1 MATNITHICFSLLVL
16 VFIYLALLLCTLSN
30 LHGHRAT
37 CLILIVFFFVFLFFC
52 FFLLLHISTV
62 LRLLMNSEMSSALVN
77 TSSQYTLSC
86 NFMKFSD
93 RMIRVDIQ
101 QKVSDP
107 QLDLREAISLQSH
120 SDAFDLSQYQLQF
133 YRKYYKAR
141 CFVFPFSSSH
151 QAALHHIA
159 LT

>member
-1 MATNITHICFSLLVL
+1 MVTNITHICFSLLVL

-37 CLILIVFFFVFLFFC
+37 RLILIVFFFVFLFVF
-52 FFLLLHISTV
+52 FFLLLDISTV
-62 LRLLMNSEMSSALVN
+62 LRLLMNSEMSAALVN

-107 QLDLREAISLQSH
+107 
-120 SDAFDLSQYQLQF
+120 
-133 YRKYYKAR
+133 
-141 CFVFPFSSSH
+141 
-151 QAALHHIA
+151 
-159 LT
+159 

>member
-37 CLILIVFFFVFLFFC
+37 RLILIVFFFVFLFVY
-52 FFLLLHISTV
+52 FLLLDISTA
-62 LRLLMNSEMSSALVN
+62 LRLLMNSVMSSALVN

-107 QLDLREAISLQSH
+107 
-120 SDAFDLSQYQLQF
+120 
-133 YRKYYKAR
+133 
-141 CFVFPFSSSH
+141 
-151 QAALHHIA
+151 
-159 LT
+159 

>member
-37 CLILIVFFFVFLFFC
+37 RLILIVFFFVFLFVY
-52 FFLLLHISTV
+52 FLLLDISTA
-62 LRLLMNSEMSSALVN
+62 LRLLMNSVMNSALVN

-107 QLDLREAISLQSH
+107 
-120 SDAFDLSQYQLQF
+120 
-133 YRKYYKAR
+133 
-141 CFVFPFSSSH
+141 
-151 QAALHHIA
+151 
-159 LT
+159 

>member
-101 QKVSDP
+101 RKVFDP
-107 QLDLREAISLQSH
+107 
-120 SDAFDLSQYQLQF
+120 
-133 YRKYYKAR
+133 
-141 CFVFPFSSSH
+141 
-151 QAALHHIA
+151 
-159 LT
+159 